1 MKTKFIVQAGLIAAL
16 YIVLTYVANAL
27 GLASGVVQ
35 LRLSEALTIL
45 PYFTPA
51 AVPGVFIGCL
61 LANLLTG
68 AVWADVIFGSLATLL
83 AAYLTYSL
91 RKRQLWLGTIPPI
104 AVNALVVPLI
114 LRYAYGVP
122 GDLWYFVLTVGAG
135 QILSAGLLGG
145 FLGYSLKQRPQIFE

>member
-1 MKTKFIVQAGLIAAL
+1 MKTRLIVQAGLIAAL

-27 GLASGVVQ
+27 GLASGVIQ

-68 AVWADVIFGSLATLL
+68 AVWADVVFGSLASLI
-83 AAYLTYSL
+83 AASLTYTL
-91 RKRQLWLGTIPPI
+91 RHRRLWLGTLPPI
-104 AVNALVVPLI
+104 IVNALMIPLI
-114 LRYAYGVP
+114 LRYAYGIP
-122 GDLWYFVLTVGAG
+122 GNLWYFILTVGAG
-135 QILSAGLLGG
+135 QILSAGVLGLI
-145 FLGYSLKQRPQIFE
+145 LGHSLKDRPEIFD